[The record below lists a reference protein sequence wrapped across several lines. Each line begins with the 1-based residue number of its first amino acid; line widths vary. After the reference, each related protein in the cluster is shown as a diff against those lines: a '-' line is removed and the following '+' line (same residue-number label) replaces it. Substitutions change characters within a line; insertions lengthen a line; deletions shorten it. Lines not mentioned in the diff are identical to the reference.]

1 MKQHLL
7 KNSLLREVLCLLLCI
22 VGIGNAWGEE
32 YKLITSTSELVAG
45 EKYII
50 ASMKD
55 GNGYVMKNYES
66 GDNWKCVGATASSST
81 ITYAEGMAQLTLG
94 GTDGKWTFNNGTYY
108 IDATSTT
115 SNNYLKG
122 SRDID
127 EYNKFSISFSNKA
140 AVITC
145 TGKDS
150 RNILRYNSQSN
161 LFACYSSG
169 QLPVYLYKK
178 IDEPEQTKTVTSL
191 SISETPNNTTY
202 YVGEEPSAEG
212 LKVTATYSDNTT
224 NVVTSS
230 VSWSYT
236 PATITSGTKSFTA
249 TASYEGKEATS
260 EPFNITIK
268 SIANTAESAYTV
280 AQACTLID
288 AGKGLSEEVYVK
300 GIVSQVDEFYEDYG
314 SITYWISEDGT
325 TTGQQFQCYGGL
337 NIDGTQFTSINDLK
351 LGSVVVVKGLLK
363 KYNTT
368 YEFDKNNVIVSND
381 ESNART
387 IESITIDGEATKTY
401 YNIGERLS
409 VDGLTVTANYSNSST
424 VDITKGVEWTFN
436 PETIA
441 KNTTQVTATATY
453 REVYTASKVIDITVD
468 QSELVY
474 GMESVKGGNNGYA
487 MESKITINDIQWSI
501 MGNTEIIPWRI
512 GGKSLNETDR
522 DIKTMSPVY
531 GTVSKVIVSVGETEG
546 SIAFKSL
553 TLSVANNADFTNATT
568 YKKSNPKAS
577 TDYTFYITEATDA
590 YYKIT
595 YNVTVSSTYNKYY
608 QFNGVKFYGT
618 PASKDISLTNAGYA
632 TFCLPYDAT
641 IPEGLTA
648 YTANDNGESVKL
660 TDIENGKIA
669 AGEGV
674 VLHGE
679 AGTYTFVATAEDV
692 SATAGNQMV
701 GVTEETPL
709 TSADNA
715 YMLTRKKDDSS
726 IAFRLLATDYTL
738 GANKAYLKLENG
750 SESRQLISV
759 VWDDNATGIYD
770 LSEKKEENDGAIYN
784 LAGQKLTRTQKG
796 INIINGKLVI
806 K

>member
-1 MKQHLL
+1 MTQHLF
-7 KNSLLREVLCLLLCI
+7 KNSFLQGVLCLLLCI

-32 YKLITSTSELVAG
+32 VTLSYSNVEGLGKSGGGAGFEYTIAPIT
-45 EKYII
+45 
-50 ASMKD
+50 
-55 GNGYVMKNYES
+55 
-66 GDNWKCVGATASSST
+66 
-81 ITYAEGMAQLTLG
+81 
-94 GTDGKWTFNNGTYY
+94 F
-108 IDATSTT
+108 
-115 SNNYLKG
+115 
-122 SRDID
+122 
-127 EYNKFSISFSNKA
+127 SFSNAYGHPSNEHIKVYGSSSITFSGA
-140 AVITC
+140 TITKIVITA
-145 TGKDS
+145 TSDSYIKTWSDGTDKITVSEEKATWKGSANSVTLKNTASNQARIKTIAVTYEKDANAPTAES
-150 RNILRYNSQSN
+150 LTI
-161 LFACYSSG
+161 SG
-169 QLPVYLYKK
+169 
-178 IDEPEQTKTVTSL
+178 TAS
-191 SISETPNNTTY
+191 NTTY
-202 YVGEEPSAEG
+202 YVGDTPSAEG
-212 LKVTATYSDNTT
+212 LGVIATYNDESTKD
-224 NVVTSS
+224 VTSS
-230 VSWSYT
+230 VSWSFE
-236 PATITSGTKSFTA
+236 PDTIQSNTNSVTA
-249 TASYEGKEATS
+249 TASYEGIAAITTY
-260 EPFNITIK
+260 NITVN
-268 SIANTAESAYTV
+268 SIANTEESAYTV
-280 AQACTLID
+280 AQAYELID
-288 AGKGLSEEVYVK
+288 NNRGLSEEVYVK
-300 GIVSQVDEFYEDYG
+300 GIISQIDIYNSTYG
-314 SITYWISEDGT
+314 SITYWISDDGT
-325 TTGQQFQCYGGL
+325 TTSQQFQCYGGL

-409 VDGLTVTANYSNSST
+409 VEGLTVTANYSNSST
-424 VDITKGVEWTFN
+424 VDITEGVEWTFN

-468 QSELVY
+468 QTELVY
-474 GMESVKGGNNGYA
+474 GMTPVYGGNQYYA
-487 MESKITINDIQWSI
+487 DESIITINDIQWSI
-501 MGNTEIIPWRI
+501 IGGNTHMVPWRI
-512 GGKSLNETDR
+512 GGNSLNNTDR

-546 SIAFKSL
+546 SITFKSL

-568 YKKSNPKAS
+568 YKESYPKDN

-608 QFNGVKFYGT
+608 QFNGVKLYGT

-660 TDIENGKIA
+660 TAIESGKIA

-674 VLHGE
+674 VLKGE

-692 SATAGNQMV
+692 SATAGNQMA
-701 GVTEETPL
+701 GVTEETEL
-709 TSADNA
+709 NASDNA
-715 YMLTRKKDDSS
+715 YLLTRDKNTQA
-726 IAFRLLATDYTL
+726 IAFRKLATTYTL
-738 GANKAYLKLENG
+738 GANKAYLKLENNA
-750 SESRQLISV
+750 RNLISV
-759 VWDDNATGIYD
+759 VWDDNATGIYE
-770 LSEKKEENDGAIYN
+770 LSEKKEENDGTIYN

>member
-1 MKQHLL
+1 MTQHLF
-7 KNSLLREVLCLLLCI
+7 KNSFLRGVLCLLLCI

-32 YKLITSTSELVAG
+32 VTLSYSNVEGLGKSGGGAGFEYTIAPIT
-45 EKYII
+45 
-50 ASMKD
+50 
-55 GNGYVMKNYES
+55 
-66 GDNWKCVGATASSST
+66 
-81 ITYAEGMAQLTLG
+81 
-94 GTDGKWTFNNGTYY
+94 F
-108 IDATSTT
+108 
-115 SNNYLKG
+115 
-122 SRDID
+122 
-127 EYNKFSISFSNKA
+127 SFSNAYGHPSDKHIKVYGSSSITFSGA
-140 AVITC
+140 TITKIVITA
-145 TGKDS
+145 TSSTYIKTWSDGTDKITVSEEKATWKGSANSVTLKNTASNQARIKTIAVTYEKDANAPIIES
-150 RNILRYNSQSN
+150 LAI
-161 LFACYSSG
+161 SG
-169 QLPVYLYKK
+169 
-178 IDEPEQTKTVTSL
+178 TAS
-191 SISETPNNTTY
+191 NTTY
-202 YVGEEPSAEG
+202 YVGDTPSAEG
-212 LKVTATYSDNTT
+212 LGVIATYNDESTKD
-224 NVVTSS
+224 VTSS
-230 VSWSYT
+230 VSWSFE
-236 PATITSGTKSFTA
+236 PATIQSNTNSVTA
-249 TASYEGKEATS
+249 TASYEGITASTTY
-260 EPFNITIK
+260 NITVN
-268 SIANTAESAYTV
+268 SIANTEESAYTV
-280 AQACTLID
+280 AQAYELID
-288 AGKGLSEEVYVK
+288 NNRGLTEEVYVK
-300 GIVSQVDEFYEDYG
+300 GIISQIDSYNSTDG
-314 SITYWISEDGT
+314 SITYWISDDGT
-325 TTGQQFQCYGGL
+325 TTSQQFQCYSGL

-409 VDGLTVTANYSNSST
+409 VEGLTVTANYSNSST
-424 VDITKGVEWTFN
+424 VDITEGVEWTFN

-501 MGNTEIIPWRI
+501 MGNTDIIPWRI
-512 GGKSLNETDR
+512 GGKGLTNATDR

-531 GTVSKVIVSVGETEG
+531 GTVSKVIVSVGGTGG
-546 SIAFKSL
+546 SITFNSL

-568 YKKSNPKAS
+568 YKEIYPKAS

-595 YNVTVSSTYNKYY
+595 YNVTVSSTSNKYY
-608 QFNGVKFYGT
+608 QFNGVKLYGT
-618 PASKDISLTNAGYA
+618 PASKDISLTDAGYA

-641 IPEGLTA
+641 VPSGLTA
-648 YTANDNGESVKL
+648 YTATDNGETVKL
-660 TDIENGKIA
+660 TAIESGKIA

-674 VLHGE
+674 VLKGE
-679 AGTYTFVATAEDV
+679 EGTYTFVATAEDV

-715 YMLTRKKDDSS
+715 YMLTRKKDDAS

-738 GANKAYLKLENG
+738 GANKAYLKLENNA
-750 SESRQLISV
+750 RNLISV

-770 LSEKKEENDGAIYN
+770 LSEKEEAENGAIYN
-784 LAGQKLTRTQKG
+784 LAGQKLMRTQKG

>member
-7 KNSLLREVLCLLLCI
+7 KNSFLRGVLFLLLCV

-66 GDNWKCVGATASSST
+66 GNNWRSVEATASSST
-81 ITYAEGMAQLTLG
+81 ITYAEGMSQLTLG

-115 SNNYLKG
+115 SSNYLKG
-122 SRDID
+122 SKDID

-212 LKVTATYSDNTT
+212 LEVTATYSDNTT

-260 EPFNITIK
+260 EPFNITVK

-280 AQACTLID
+280 AQACALID

-300 GIVSQVDEFYEDYG
+300 GIVSQVDEFNEKFG
-314 SITYWISEDGT
+314 SITYWISDDGT

-337 NIDGTQFTSINDLK
+337 NIGGEKFTSIDDLK
-351 LGSVVVVKGLLK
+351 LGTAVVVKGHLI
-363 KYNTT
+363 KYNNTT
-368 YEFDKNNVIVSND
+368 YELNTNNVLISKD
-381 ESNART
+381 ESNAKT
-387 IESITIDGEATKTY
+387 LSSIEIGGTPSKTSY
-401 YNIGERLS
+401 YIGDTPS
-409 VDGLTVTANYSNSST
+409 AKGLTVNAVYSNGSKVNVT
-424 VDITKGVEWTFN
+424 NDVAWAFN
-436 PETIA
+436 PETITEGT
-441 KNTTQVTATATY
+441 KQVTATASYRGEKAEKTFDVTVAAAPIEYTY
-453 REVYTASKVIDITVD
+453 TLDLTTKTFSSATNSSVKWNTVVANITLSKGSSSTTANNYIGGSTNNNNQCTHTRIYKNQILTISPKAKLIKVVFTATSNDHANNVLYYENAIATVD
-468 QSELVY
+468 GVY
-474 GMESVKGGNNGYA
+474 INVFPEDGNCDI
-487 MESKITINDIQWSI
+487 KITPGEVTRLTQMVIHYQP
-501 MGNTEIIPWRI
+501 TTVEI
-512 GGKSLNETDR
+512 
-522 DIKTMSPVY
+522 
-531 GTVSKVIVSVGETEG
+531 
-546 SIAFKSL
+546 
-553 TLSVANNADFTNATT
+553 
-568 YKKSNPKAS
+568 
-577 TDYTFYITEATDA
+577 
-590 YYKIT
+590 
-595 YNVTVSSTYNKYY
+595 SS
-608 QFNGVKFYGT
+608 
-618 PASKDISLTNAGYA
+618 AGLA
-632 TFCLPYDAT
+632 TFCLPYNAT
-641 IPEGLTA
+641 IPDGLTA
-648 YTANDNGESVKL
+648 YTATDNSESVKL
-660 TDIENGKIA
+660 TAIGSGKIA

-674 VLHGE
+674 VLKGE
-679 AGTYTFVATAEDV
+679 EGTYTFVATAEDF
-692 SATAGNQMV
+692 SATAGNQLV
-701 GVTEETPL
+701 GVTEDTEL
-709 TSADNA
+709 TEADNA
-715 YMLTRKKDDSS
+715 YMLTRKIDDGS
-726 IAFRLLATDYTL
+726 IAFRLLKTNYTL
-738 GANKAYLKLENG
+738 GANRAYLKVEG
-750 SESRQLISV
+750 SANTRELIPAL
-759 VWDDNATGIYD
+759 WDDNATGID
-770 LSEKKEENDGAIYN
+770 NIAKDEVTATGAIYN
-784 LAGQKLTRTQKG
+784 LAGQKLTRAQKG

>member
-1 MKQHLL
+1 MTQHLL
-7 KNSLLREVLCLLLCI
+7 KNSFLRGVLFLLLCAI
-22 VGIGNAWGEE
+22 GLGNAWGEE

-66 GDNWKCVGATASSST
+66 GNNWKSVEATASSST
-81 ITYAEGMAQLTLG
+81 ITYAEGMAQFTLG
-94 GTDGKWTFNNGTYY
+94 EADGKWTFNNGTYY

-260 EPFNITIK
+260 EPFTITVN
-268 SIANTAESAYTV
+268 SIANTAESAYSV

-300 GIVSQVDEFYEDYG
+300 GIVSQVDSYNTTYG

-337 NIDGTQFTSINDLK
+337 NIGGEKFTSIDDLK
-351 LGSVVVVKGLLK
+351 LGTAVVVKGHLI
-363 KYNTT
+363 KYNNTT
-368 YEFDKNNVIVSND
+368 YELNTNNVLISKD
-381 ESNART
+381 ESNAKT
-387 IESITIDGEATKTY
+387 LSSIEIEGEPEKTSY
-401 YNIGERLS
+401 YIGDTPS
-409 VDGLTVTANYSNSST
+409 AKGLTVNAVYSNGSK
-424 VDITKGVEWTFN
+424 VDVTDNVTWIFD
-436 PETIA
+436 PETIIEGT
-441 KNTTQVTATATY
+441 KQVTATAIYKELTATY
-453 REVYTASKVIDITVD
+453 NFRITKQD
-468 QSELVY
+468 FPPIYELIPIKGKDNAY
-474 GMESVKGGNNGYA
+474 AGTES
-487 MESKITINDIQWSI
+487 ITINGVTWSVT
-501 MGNTEIIPWRI
+501 GNSTMLPWRI
-512 GGKSLNETDR
+512 GGKSLDKDDR
-522 DIKTMSPVY
+522 DIKSSTPIN
-531 GTVSKVIVSVGETEG
+531 GTFGKVVVSIG
-546 SIAFKSL
+546 STSNSIDFNSL
-553 TLSVANNADFTNATT
+553 TLSVADNPGFTNGTN
-568 YKKSNPKAS
+568 YKQTSNLKAN
-577 TDYTFYITEATDA
+577 TEYTFDITPATNA

-595 YNVTVSSTYNKYY
+595 FNVTVTGTSNKYY
-608 QFNGVKFYGT
+608 EFSGAKFYRT
-618 PASKDISLTNAGYA
+618 DNVEISSAGLA
-632 TFCLPYDAT
+632 TFCLPYNAT
-641 IPEGLTA
+641 IPDGLTA
-648 YTANDNGESVKL
+648 YTATDNGTSVTL
-660 TDIENGKIA
+660 TAKEDNAIA

-674 VLHGE
+674 VLKGNE
-679 AGTYTFVATAEDV
+679 GTYTFVAAEGNV
-692 SATAGNQMV
+692 SPTAGNQMV
-701 GVTEETPL
+701 GVTKDTKL
-709 TSADNA
+709 SGADNA
-715 YMLTRKKDDSS
+715 YMLTRKKEDGS
-726 IAFRLLATDYTL
+726 IAFRLLKTDYTL
-738 GANKAYLKLENG
+738 GANKAYLKASNTANIRE
-750 SESRQLISV
+750 LIPAL
-759 VWDDNATGIYD
+759 WDDNATGID
-770 LSEKKEENDGAIYN
+770 NIAKDEATATGAIYN
-784 LAGQKLTRTQKG
+784 LAGQKLMRAQKG